1 MIKPI
6 WRAPHNDYFT
16 NWMDSRS
23 RMSMP
28 SMAGHALDT
37 TNLAVEEYISHE
49 GRRLLRTESDAIQEM
64 KALGGHLFF
73 ASKGHEAFFG
83 WHCAIVR
90 LEFDGYHKKESFLTE
105 VSYYGMVDGP
115 LEKIHE
121 VSKGWFG
128 KKIRRKKVIPATKM
142 YMLARAN
149 GNFGLINIGSEAEP
163 FVPGNY
169 DPKVQEAFDFC
180 KKSLLANVPAG
191 RLVLLDGPP
200 GTGKT
205 RFVRALM
212 GSLHN
217 EARVIVVPEH
227 LTAMLADPDLIPVLK
242 NCSDEGSGP
251 LVLILED
258 ADDCLK
264 SREETDD
271 RGSTKSLASLL
282 NLSDGIVGALLD
294 LRIIATT
301 NIRITKMD
309 KAITR
314 PGRLLRRVE
323 FGPLDAT
330 QVAEVFSRLTH
341 GKGQAPLASMTLA
354 EVYAAAT
361 EALTKRTAHHG
372 ADPNEWPENLRV
384 REFPA

>member
-1 MIKPI
+1 MHMITPI
-6 WRAPHNDYFT
+6 WRARNGHYDHIT
-16 NWMDSRS
+16 NWMGSRS
-23 RMSMP
+23 RMGMP
-28 SMAGHALDT
+28 YLAAHALET
-37 TNLAVEEYISHE
+37 NNLAVEEYFGNY
-49 GRRLLRTESDAIQEM
+49 GRKLLRTEADAIAEM
-64 KALGGHLFF
+64 KALEGHMFF
-73 ASKGHEAFFG
+73 ASAGNEAFFG
-83 WHCAIVR
+83 WENALVK
-90 LEFDGYHKKESFLTE
+90 LEFEENRSGPCVSEVYYH
-105 VSYYGMVDGP
+105 GMADGP
-115 LEKIHE
+115 LEKIRE
-121 VSKGWFG
+121 LSKGWFG
-128 KKIRRKKVIPATKM
+128 KKIRHKKVVPATEM

-149 GNFGLINIGSEAEP
+149 GNFGLINIGSEVEP

-169 DPKVQEAFDFC
+169 DPKVVEAFNFC
-180 KKSLLANVPAG
+180 KKALLATVPTG

-212 GSLHN
+212 SSLHN

-242 NCSDEGSGP
+242 NSSDEGMGP
-251 LVLILED
+251 LILILED

-271 RGSTKSLASLL
+271 RGSTKALASLL

-323 FGPLDAT
+323 FGLLEAA
-330 QVAEVFSRLTH
+330 QVAGIFARLTH
-341 GKGQAPLASMTLA
+341 GKGHAPLASMHLA
-354 EVYAAAT
+354 EVYAAA
-361 EALTKRTAHHG
+361 EAFTQG
-372 ADPNEWPENLRV
+372 AS
-384 REFPA
+384 

>member
-1 MIKPI
+1 MITPV
-6 WRAPHNDYFT
+6 WRARNGHYEHIT
-16 NWMDSRS
+16 GWMSGMS
-23 RMSMP
+23 RMRMP
-28 SMAGHALDT
+28 YLASHALET
-37 TNLAVEEYISHE
+37 NNLAVEEYIGHQ
-49 GRRLLRTESDAIQEM
+49 GRKLLRTEADAIAEM
-64 KALGGHLFF
+64 KALGGHMFF
-73 ASKGHEAFFG
+73 ASAGSEAFFG
-83 WHCAIVR
+83 WESAVVK
-90 LEFDGYHKKESFLTE
+90 LEFDENNSGSH
-105 VSYYGMVDGP
+105 VSDLYYYGMANGP
-115 LEKIHE
+115 LDKFQEIA
-121 VSKGWFG
+121 KGWFG
-128 KKIRRKKVIPATKM
+128 KKIRRKKVIPATEM

-149 GNFGLINIGSEAEP
+149 GNFGLINIGSETES

-169 DPKVQEAFDFC
+169 DPKVVEAFSFC
-180 KKSLLANVPAG
+180 KKSLLAKVPTG

-212 GSLHN
+212 SSLHN

-242 NCSDEGSGP
+242 NCSDEGVGP
-251 LVLILED
+251 LILVLED

-330 QVAEVFSRLTH
+330 QVGEIFSRLTH
-341 GKGQAPLASMTLA
+341 GKGQAPLAAMPLA
-354 EVYAAAT
+354 EVYAAA
-361 EALTKRTAHHG
+361 EAFTQGSL
-372 ADPNEWPENLRV
+372 
-384 REFPA
+384 

>member
-1 MIKPI
+1 MITPI
-6 WRAPHNDYFT
+6 WRARNGHYDHIT
-16 NWMDSRS
+16 RWMDSRS

-28 SMAGHALDT
+28 YLAAHALET
-37 TNLAVEEYISHE
+37 NNLAVEEYIGHE
-49 GRRLLRTESDAIQEM
+49 GRKLLRTGPDAIQEM
-64 KALGGHLFF
+64 KALGGHMFF
-73 ASKGHEAFFG
+73 ACEGCEAFFG
-83 WHCAIVR
+83 WESAVVK
-90 LEFDGYHKKESFLTE
+90 LEFEQNRSGTRLSE
-105 VSYYGMVDGP
+105 VYYYGMADGP
-115 LEKIHE
+115 LDKIQE
-121 VSKGWFG
+121 LSKAWFG
-128 KKIRRKKVIPATKM
+128 KKIRHKKVVPATEM

-149 GNFGLINIGSEAEP
+149 GNFGLINIGSEVEP
-163 FVPGNY
+163 WVPGNY
-169 DPKVQEAFDFC
+169 DPKVREAFDFC
-180 KKSLLANVPAG
+180 KKSLLAKVPSG

-242 NCSDEGSGP
+242 NSADEGGGP
-251 LVLILED
+251 VILVLED

-264 SREETDD
+264 SREENDD
-271 RGSTKSLASLL
+271 RGSTKALASLL
-282 NLSDGIVGALLD
+282 NLSDGIVGAMLD

-323 FGPLDAT
+323 FGPLEAT

-341 GKGQAPLASMTLA
+341 GKGNPPLASMTLA
-354 EVYAAAT
+354 EVYADA
-361 EALTKRTAHHG
+361 EAVIQGSL
-372 ADPNEWPENLRV
+372 
-384 REFPA
+384 